1 MDKRITRVREVNGNV
16 GREVY
21 TEESSQDDQ
30 YSNELKE
37 LVSKNVL
44 LYGGLF
50 GNGFIGMIVPCLVV
64 GGIIFLIFLSWLIK

>member
-1 MDKRITRVREVNGNV
+1 MDKRIMRVREVNGNV
-16 GREVY
+16 GREIY
-21 TEESSQDDQ
+21 TEECSQDDQ

-50 GNGFIGMIVPCLVV
+50 GNGFISMIVPCLVI
-64 GGIIFLIFLSWLIK
+64 GGIIFVAFLIWFFK